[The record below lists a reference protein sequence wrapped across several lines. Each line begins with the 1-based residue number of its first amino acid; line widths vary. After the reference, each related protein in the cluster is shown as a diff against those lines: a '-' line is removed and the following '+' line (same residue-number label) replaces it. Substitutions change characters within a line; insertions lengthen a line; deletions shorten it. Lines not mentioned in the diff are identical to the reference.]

1 MTIAQLARMSKSQE
15 PTKLAEQIVEV
26 GLFTKWKSVLYELIT
41 KATFYLL
48 GKRREK
54 MWLSLQINPILEA
67 FGNAKTTMN
76 DNSSRFGKLIEV
88 MFNKQG
94 KIIGG
99 NGIECSKPCRHKHV
113 SEYFLHKIK
122 QLLQFSFACLF
133 SKGDGT
139 HVREKS
145 SCTLWKWWKVLPYIL
160 LYVCWIVSIRNRTF
174 LSESSWTL
182 QVILFNVV
190 VSLSILIFY

>member
-1 MTIAQLARMSKSQE
+1 
-15 PTKLAEQIVEV
+15 
-26 GLFTKWKSVLYELIT
+26 
-41 KATFYLL
+41 
-48 GKRREK
+48 

-113 SEYFLHKIK
+113 SEYFY
-122 QLLQFSFACLF
+122 
-133 SKGDGT
+133 T
-139 HVREKS
+139 KS
-145 SCTLWKWWKVLPYIL
+145 SNYYSFICM
-160 LYVCWIVSIRNRTF
+160 SIQQR
-174 LSESSWTL
+174 
-182 QVILFNVV
+182 
-190 VSLSILIFY
+190 